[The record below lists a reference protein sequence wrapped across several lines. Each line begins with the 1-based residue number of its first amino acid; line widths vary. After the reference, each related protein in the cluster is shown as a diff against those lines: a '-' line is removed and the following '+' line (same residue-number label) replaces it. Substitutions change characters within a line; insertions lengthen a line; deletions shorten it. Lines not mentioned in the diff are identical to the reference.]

1 MLGSGQQRAVEEVGF
16 ISKEESAEKMRL
28 CRQVLAEFSLTNDSK
43 KTSLRKL
50 LKNCLRCIEKPF
62 IIT

>member
-28 CRQVLAEFSLTNDSK
+28 CWQVLAEFPLTNASK

-50 LKNCLRCIEKPF
+50 LKIVYVALKNPLK
-62 IIT
+62 